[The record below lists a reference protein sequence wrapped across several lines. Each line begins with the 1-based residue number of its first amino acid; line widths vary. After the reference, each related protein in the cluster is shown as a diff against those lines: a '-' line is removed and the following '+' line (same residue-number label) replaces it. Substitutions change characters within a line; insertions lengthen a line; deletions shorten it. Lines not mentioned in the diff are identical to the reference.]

1 MEPYQV
7 RLATERGEERA
18 LWDPMRG
25 NGVAMISGGNRGS
38 RRGYT
43 TAKDYQFAVRYQFGE
58 RRRRHCEFWL
68 RLSSVEDGEYLAVVH
83 SAI

>member
-18 LWDPMRG
+18 LRGPMRG
-25 NGVAMISGGNRGS
+25 NGVAVVSGGNRGS
-38 RRGYT
+38 RWGYT
-43 TAKDYQFAVRYQFGE
+43 AAKDYQFTVHYQFGE
-58 RRRRHCEFWL
+58 RRRHCEFWL
-68 RLSSVEDGEYLAVVH
+68 RPSSLEDGEYFAMVH

>member
-43 TAKDYQFAVRYQFGE
+43 TAKDY
-58 RRRRHCEFWL
+58 
-68 RLSSVEDGEYLAVVH
+68 
-83 SAI
+83 